1 MSTMIPI
8 PRPDLIIIIEQLEQQ
23 LAYYKAYLEPKVELT
38 EEETQAEKIKQR
50 MVEAGMA
57 TYE

>member
-1 MSTMIPI
+1 MIPI
-8 PRPDLIIIIEQLEQQ
+8 PRPDLKIIIEQLEQQ

-38 EEETQAEKIKQR
+38 EEQTQSEQIKQR